1 MRRLSISALLLAL
14 CACAGKDPDIAEYTP
29 PSIVEVT
36 ATAGA
41 DYSSVSITCR
51 VSSADGI
58 LDYGI
63 LFGESELRRISAT
76 NLKENVFSVEV
87 DGLGY
92 SKRYVY
98 QAYIDGGRGAV
109 YSAAQVWTTVDE
121 TPPVPSIVRT
131 TRAFGA
137 DAGKVT
143 LACFIGQLAQTVGVD
158 NLRCGVCYAL
168 SGTQPTLDDA
178 YQEAAGF
185 QESGNYSVDITGLTP
200 TISYAFRPYS
210 IIGSQVSY
218 GEAVTLRIPSTAEV
232 VLTEAATGVGVHS
245 ATLSGVLSADVD
257 PSEQTVTS
265 FELNGKIYLSSEMD
279 ETRHFTLTKDDL
291 MPDTQYSFRAVA
303 RVGDNTFYGE
313 MLSFKTDP
321 LPVVEEDYVDFGLSV
336 LWATCNLGASGPT
349 ENGAR
354 YAWGEIEPKTSVGWA
369 NYKWCMGSP
378 ETLTKYTLSVDSP
391 QPDNKTR
398 LDPEDD
404 AAAVTLGGKWRMPTA
419 AEFNELLDNCTVTET
434 IVEDSNGILLTSKV
448 PGFIGNSIFLPYPT
462 LSYYTACYWTANL
475 CSAYSAGARALI
487 YGKKINEN
495 FVAERALYVMDI
507 RDQIDY
513 QLYQNSLDRCGH
525 RLIRPVRDR

>member
-1 MRRLSISALLLAL
+1 MFISALLLAL

-63 LFGESELRRISAT
+63 LFGEGELRRIPAT
-76 NLKENVFSVEV
+76 NLKDNVFSVEV
-87 DGLGY
+87 DGLAY
-92 SKRYVY
+92 STRYTY

-109 YSAAQVWTTVDE
+109 YSAARVWTTVDE

-200 TISYAFRPYS
+200 TISYAFRPYT

-257 PSEQTVTS
+257 SSEQTVTS

-291 MPDTQYSFRAVA
+291 IPDTQYSFRAVA

-321 LPVVEEDYVDFGLSV
+321 LPVVEEDYVDLGLSV

-349 ENGAR
+349 EVGN
-354 YAWGEIEPKTSVGWA
+354 YYFWGDPEPKSPTTTTSRWA
-369 NYKWCMGSP
+369 LYKWCMGSQDSIF
-378 ETLTKYTLSVDSP
+378 KYTNEDG
-391 QPDNKTR
+391 KTV

-404 AAAVTLGGKWRMPTA
+404 AATVALGGKWRTPTA
-419 AEFNELLDNCTVTET
+419 DECAELINNTLIQRVQQEGSGSSFLVTST
-434 IVEDSNGILLTSKV
+434 V
-448 PGFIGNSIFLPYPT
+448 PGYTDRSIWLRN
-462 LSYYTACYWTANL
+462 LSGYWTSNL
-475 CSAYSAGARALI
+475 STAYIDCARIMRGNYGDYHTLEVWDVPVVNDFIYSAYEPFCSRVL
-487 YGKKINEN
+487 
-495 FVAERALYVMDI
+495 LY
-507 RDQIDY
+507 
-513 QLYQNSLDRCGH
+513 N
-525 RLIRPVRDR
+525 IRPVRER